1 MRKMGIG
8 SRAGVFALMFLC
20 SGLLG
25 CGQEQETVSDNY
37 ITMEE
42 VLSGEVSENVIPVEA
57 QIATVLTLDIP
68 ENFRASLDNTENKQ
82 TYVSEMAEDHSYIC
96 YLRTDCEEGIDYLQY
111 SQEDYASALS
121 ADLGVDV
128 TIDSL
133 LRENEQGYEK
143 LTITMHYTSE
153 DISYETTEYI
163 YFTERYNFSVVYA
176 MDTRADWADRFM
188 QSAETIT
195 LKNTVMMMEEREA
208 EDEETVSSN
217 G

>member
-1 MRKMGIG
+1 MRRKIIESRVGI
-8 SRAGVFALMFLC
+8 FALLLLC
-20 SGLLG
+20 SGIIG
-25 CGQEQETVSDNY
+25 CGKEQETVSDNY

-68 ENFRASLDNTENKQ
+68 ENFRASLDNTENNQ
-82 TYVSEMAEDHSYIC
+82 TYVSEMAGDHSYIC
-96 YLRTDCEEGIDYLQY
+96 YLRTDSEEGINYLEY
-111 SQEDYASALS
+111 SQEDYEAALS
-121 ADLGVDV
+121 EDLGLEV
-128 TIDSL
+128 TIDSMS
-133 LRENEQGYEK
+133 RENEQGYEK
-143 LTITMHYTSE
+143 LTIAMHYTSG

-163 YFTERYNFSVVYA
+163 YYTERYIFSVVYA
-176 MDTRADWADRFM
+176 MDTRADWTNRFM

-195 LKNTVMMMEEREA
+195 LKNTVMMMEERE